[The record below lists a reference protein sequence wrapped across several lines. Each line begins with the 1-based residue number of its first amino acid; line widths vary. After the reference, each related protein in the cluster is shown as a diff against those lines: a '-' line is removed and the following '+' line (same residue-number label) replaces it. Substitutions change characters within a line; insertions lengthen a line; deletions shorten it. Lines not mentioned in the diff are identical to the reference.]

1 MKKSFILFALSVI
14 CCITLVG
21 CSGNGTDQKTDLK
34 KQVENENSDKKE
46 SATPLPS
53 STASGEQENKQDSIQ
68 VCFIG
73 NSLIDYGNQSDF
85 LIDLSACFGRT
96 ISVDKITWGGAY
108 LQDYVTGTFM
118 DKKSIKK
125 RLNKADIVVFQD
137 YGGWQKSKTWKAIQK
152 LITWCKEDAS
162 FYYYMYDEDDG
173 EMQDSDYRKLS
184 KLGLKLI
191 PKGQMID
198 ALTDM
203 FYTYED
209 LHLENDFHPNIL
221 NGYMAA
227 LVMNGTIF
235 GEKCIDL
242 PQKWF
247 FGEKEGRMAAA
258 YEQVINGIHGDSEQ
272 EKWEEFQKI
281 CTQADQ
287 LVQNAKTQ

>member
-1 MKKSFILFALSVI
+1 MKKSFILFALSII
-14 CCITLVG
+14 CCITLAG
-21 CSGNGTDQKTDLK
+21 CSENGTDKKTDLK
-34 KQVENENSDKKE
+34 KQVENNNSNKKE
-46 SATPLPS
+46 SKTPLPS
-53 STASGEQENKQDSIQ
+53 STAIGEQENKQNSIQ

-108 LQDYVTGTFM
+108 LQDYVTGRFI

-125 RLNKADIVVFQD
+125 RLDKADIVVFQD

-162 FYYYMYDEDDG
+162 FYYYMYDEDDM
-173 EMQDSDYRKLS
+173 EMQDSDYKKLS
-184 KLGLKLI
+184 KLGLNLI

-198 ALTDM
+198 ALFEM

-227 LVMNGTIF
+227 LVMNGAIF
-235 GEKCIDL
+235 GEKCTNL
-242 PQKWF
+242 PKEWF

-258 YEQVINGIHGDSEQ
+258 YDHVINGIHGDSEQ

-281 CTQADQ
+281 CKQADQ
-287 LVQNAKTQ
+287 LVRNAKNQ